1 MIKILD
7 DQECLSIIRIHR
19 RPQITPGAPPEAKLR
34 KAQSQRAV
42 PLDAMS
48 DLSRRFG
55 AYVHFIIWALALVGL
70 YLTSRY
76 SLPLFH
82 GIAGVF
88 SVVIAVGVFAVA
100 WNSRGFQENN
110 YLLFLGIA
118 CLFVGALNLL
128 HTLASGGMGVF
139 PGFGA
144 DLPVQLGFA
153 ARGLESVS
161 LCLAPL
167 CLGRRLKPYAVFV
180 GYSLAVAVIALVIF
194 VWRIFPLS
202 EAAGPGLAA
211 LQQTADY
218 LTTVILLAA
227 LALLWRRRE
236 EFDPEV
242 LRRLLTAIALAVSS
256 ELALSV
262 FPEAFGQA
270 GVVGQLLKIY
280 SLFLIYQALIETGI
294 RRPYQLLFRNLEL
307 GEARV
312 RQERDF
318 ADSLMETAQVMVVVL
333 DRQGRINRLNPA
345 GERLTGYTLAQVRG
359 RPFWEVFPA
368 PEAVDATK
376 EAFYHLTAGD
386 FHQAHESDWVAK
398 DGARRLIAWSATAH
412 TGEDGTVSHVVG
424 TGIDLTDPREA
435 EIRLQRLR
443 TELERQ
449 VQGGEKRTRE
459 LEGIKGELDRFYE
472 AVSHDLRSL
481 LRWTSGFCQALEA
494 AGAHRLD
501 FKGRRYLCRLRQ
513 AIRQAGEL
521 TEALLHHSRLA
532 RAEVKR
538 QEIDLSDQAHA
549 IAAALQRTAPARRV
563 EFIIGAG
570 LSAEGDPAMLRWVLS
585 NLLGNAWKFTEHL
598 PRGKIEFAALPA
610 TGEPLAFLVRDNR
623 AGLAPTGGRGW
634 FRAFQRLHAIRDFT
648 GAGLATVQ
656 RIIERH
662 GGRVWAEIDLGQGAT
677 FFFTLPK
684 RGQGSVPEPAGGDQ
698 PDSLTG

>member
-1 MIKILD
+1 MKFLYD
-7 DQECLSIIRIHR
+7 KDCLSIIRFRR

-34 KAQSQRAV
+34 QAQGYRAV

-48 DLSRRFG
+48 DSFRRFG
-55 AYVHFIIWALALVGL
+55 TYLHFFIGAMALVGL
-70 YLTSRY
+70 YLTSCY

-88 SVVIAVGVFAVA
+88 SVVIAEGVFAVA
-100 WNSRGFQENN
+100 WNSRGFLENN

-118 CLFVGALNLL
+118 YLFVGALNLL
-128 HTLASGGMGVF
+128 YTLTSGGMRVF

-144 DLPVQLGFA
+144 DLAVQLGFA

-167 CLGRRLKPYAVFV
+167 CLGRRLKPYAVFA
-180 GYSLAVAVIALVIF
+180 GYSLGVAVISLVIF

-202 EAAGPGLAA
+202 EASGPGLAA

-218 LTTVILLAA
+218 LTTVILLGA
-227 LALLWRRRE
+227 LALLWRRQE

-242 LRRLLTAIALAVSS
+242 LRLLLAAIALAVGS

-262 FPEAFGQA
+262 FPQALGQA
-270 GVVGQLLKIY
+270 GVVGQLLKIC
-280 SLFLIYQALIETGI
+280 SLFLIYKALIETGI
-294 RRPYQLLFRNLEL
+294 KRPYHLLFRNLKV
-307 GEARV
+307 GEDMVRRERV
-312 RQERDF
+312 F
-318 ADSLMETAQVMVVVL
+318 ADSLMEAAQVLVVVL

-368 PEAVDATK
+368 PEAVDAAK
-376 EAFYHLTAGD
+376 EAFCHLTAGD
-386 FHQAHESDWVAK
+386 FHQAFESDWVTK
-398 DGARRLIAWSATAH
+398 DGARRLIAWSTSAL
-412 TGEDGTVSHVVG
+412 TGEDGKVSQVVG
-424 TGIDLTDPREA
+424 TGIDLTDRREA
-435 EIRLQRLR
+435 EIRLQQLR
-443 TELERQ
+443 AELDLQ
-449 VQGGEKRTRE
+449 VQKGEGWPRE
-459 LEGIKGELDRFYE
+459 LEGIKGEMDSFTE

-494 AGAHRLD
+494 ASGPRLD
-501 FKGRRYLCRLRQ
+501 FKGRRYLRRLRQ
-513 AIRQAGEL
+513 VIRQTREL

-538 QEIDLSDQAHA
+538 QEIDLSEQAQA

-585 NLLGNAWKFTEHL
+585 NLLGNAWKFTEQV
-598 PRGKIEFAALPA
+598 PRGRIEFAALPA
-610 TGEPLAFLVRDNR
+610 TDETCGFLVRDNR
-623 AGLAPTGGRGW
+623 AGLAPTGGRGL
-634 FRAFQRLHAIRDFT
+634 FRAFQGLHAIRDFT

-662 GGRVWAEIDLGQGAT
+662 GGRVWTEFDLGQGAT

-684 RGQGSVPEPAGGDQ
+684 RGQGSVAEPAGGDQ